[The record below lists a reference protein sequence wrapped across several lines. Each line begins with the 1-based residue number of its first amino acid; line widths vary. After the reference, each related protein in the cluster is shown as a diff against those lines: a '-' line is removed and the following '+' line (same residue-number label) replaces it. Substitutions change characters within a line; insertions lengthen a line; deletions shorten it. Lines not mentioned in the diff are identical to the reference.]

1 MLKARRRGLVGRA
14 AVALASTA
22 ALVVPLVLTSAPA
35 ASAACAT
42 RTTRSIS
49 GVVYGVDNRDVNVSI
64 GFDVQSTT
72 GQIINVSDGCA
83 KTGGY
88 SAPVQEKNHFVK
100 GEGQARA
107 SRMYDVNGVYKG
119 VTTRTW
125 SLNNL
130 PSNAKSVWI
139 EVYARA
145 YTGSPCTTCMGN
157 VDTHKYGFATRRQ
170 VPVGATGVMIR
181 LPINCAYAGGSNGT
195 ITGSV
200 KTRAGTP
207 VKADRVYAWS
217 SAPDSNYSVLGWGT
231 AAIGTGSY
239 TLGALASN
247 QKYTLWLYRN
257 GAVYKKTYV
266 PVSKCAST
274 RIDWVVAS

>member
-1 MLKARRRGLVGRA
+1 MQNPRRRGPLGRA
-14 AVALASTA
+14 AAALAATA
-22 ALVVPLVLTSAPA
+22 ALVVPLVVTSVPA
-35 ASAACAT
+35 ASAACAS
-42 RTTRSIS
+42 RTSRSIS

-64 GFDVQSTT
+64 GFDVESTT

-88 SAPVQEKNHFVK
+88 SAPVQEKNHYVK
-100 GEGQARA
+100 GEGQARG

-139 EVYARA
+139 EVYSRS
-145 YTGSPCTTCMGN
+145 YTGSPCTTCMGA
-157 VDTHKYGFATRRQ
+157 VDTHKYGFSTRRQ
-170 VPVGATGVMIR
+170 VPVGSTGVMVR
-181 LPINCAYAGGSNGT
+181 LPINCNFAGGGNGV

-200 KTRAGTP
+200 KTRAGTA
-207 VKADRVYAWS
+207 VKPDRVYGWS
-217 SAPDSNYSVLGWGT
+217 SAPDSNYSVLGWGS
-231 AAIGTGSY
+231 AALGTGSY
-239 TLGALASN
+239 RLAALAPN

-257 GAVYKKTYV
+257 GVVYKKTGV
-266 PVSKCAST
+266 PVSKCGST
-274 RIDWVVAS
+274 RIDWVVSS